1 VKQEPSL
8 CRTVRKTIATHTL
21 FTPGASVVAAVSGGI
36 DSMVLLDLLAS
47 LDDYRL
53 NLVVAHL
60 NHLLR
65 GEESDRDEAFVR
77 DVAVRHGLPV
87 IVHRI
92 DVRQLARE
100 QRLSLEEAGRVARHE
115 FLEQTL
121 GKTGAAVVALGH
133 HADDQAETV
142 LMRLLR
148 GAGSGGLSGMA
159 HRSGWKIRPLLDAGR
174 EQIAEYARV
183 REIPYREDSTNVDR
197 RFLRNRVRCD
207 LLPLL
212 TTYNPSISRTLI
224 TTAAIQAA
232 DDACLSTLA
241 DELFGRLAARNG
253 DEINVPVAALGETA
267 QALRMRLYRHAIQDL
282 TGSLASVSFRH
293 LTAIDRLIGRGGPS
307 RSIAIPGAVRVGRN
321 YGTLRFFRDTSEATH
336 EGTRVDGFGRYPVP
350 GGHVL
355 VAPVE
360 LPFSIESLTS
370 RHALIDLDTAP
381 FPWTVGTFQDGDRL
395 VPSGM
400 NGSRKL
406 KKLFSDG
413 KVPRHLRR
421 RVPLL
426 RDSAGHI
433 LSVMGVRRSNLA
445 PVTVEP
451 RNAALAELLPP
462 LPPESRLEDQVRAS
476 QFPRNTCASCGDN
489 DEVAD
494 GQTP

>member
-1 VKQEPSL
+1 VKHEPSL
-8 CRTVRKTIATHTL
+8 CRTVRETITTHTL
-21 FTPGASVVAAVSGGI
+21 FTPGATVVAAVSGGI

-77 DVAVRHGLPV
+77 EAADRYVLPCIVR
-87 IVHRI
+87 RI

-115 FLEQTL
+115 LLEQTL
-121 GKTGAAVVALGH
+121 GETGAGAVALGH

-159 HRSGWKIRPLLDAGR
+159 HRSGWKVRPLLDAGR
-174 EQIAEYARV
+174 EQIAEYARL
-183 REIPYREDSTNVDR
+183 RGIPFREDSSNTDR

-212 TTYNPSISRTLI
+212 ATYNPSISRTLI
-224 TTAAIQAA
+224 ATAAIQAA

-241 DELFGRLAARNG
+241 DVLFGRLAAWVG
-253 DEINVPVAALGETA
+253 DEITVPVAALRETP
-267 QALRMRLYRHAIQDL
+267 QALRMRLYRRAIQNL
-282 TGSLASVSFRH
+282 AGSLASVSFRH
-293 LTAIDRLIGRGGPS
+293 LTAIDRLLGAGGPS
-307 RSIAIPGAVRVGRN
+307 RTITIPGAVRVGLN
-321 YGTLRFFRDTSEATH
+321 YDTLRFFRNSSEATP
-336 EGTRVDGFGRYPVP
+336 EGTRVDGFGVYPVP

-355 VAPVE
+355 VAPAT
-360 LPFSIESLTS
+360 LPFSLESLTS
-370 RHALIDLDTAP
+370 RHALIDLGAAP

-395 VPSGM
+395 VPFGM
-400 NGSRKL
+400 TGSRKL
-406 KKLFSDG
+406 KKLFADC

-426 RDSAGHI
+426 RDATGRI
-433 LSVMGVRRSNLA
+433 LSVMGVRRSAFA
-445 PVTVEP
+445 PVTVET
-451 RNAALAELLPP
+451 RSAAVAELLPSR
-462 LPPESRLEDQVRAS
+462 PPDDCPEIGPATPR
-476 QFPRNTCASCGDN
+476 FPVKPWSLVG
-489 DEVAD
+489 
-494 GQTP
+494 